1 MLKLSF
7 FTLFFLLNV
16 SAHAF
21 DSSVGD
27 ISIESE
33 NLDIDIQAKKAD
45 FFGKVV
51 VKQDNIIISTD
62 KLTLFFQNK
71 KIEKIDF
78 FNNVKLQMFDKLV
91 LGDRAEYTKKNNV
104 LKIIDNVKYK
114 SDNNEITG
122 DIFTYNLKTKRSKL
136 SSKKEG
142 NKKIKGRIKAKF
154 KVNKDVSS

>member
-45 FFGKVV
+45 FCGKVI
-51 VKQDNIIISTD
+51 VKQDNIKISTD

-78 FNNVKLQMFDKLV
+78 SNNVKLQMFDKLV
-91 LGDRAEYTKKNNV
+91 LGDRAEYTKNNNT

-122 DIFTYNLKTKRSKL
+122 DIFTYNFKTKISKL

>member
-27 ISIESE
+27 IIIESE

-45 FFGKVV
+45 FCGKVI
-51 VKQDNIIISTD
+51 VKQDNIKISTD

-78 FNNVKLQMFDKLV
+78 SNNVKLQMFDKLV
-91 LGDRAEYTKKNNV
+91 LGDRAEYTK
-104 LKIIDNVKYK
+104 II
-114 SDNNEITG
+114 I
-122 DIFTYNLKTKRSKL
+122 L
-136 SSKKEG
+136 
-142 NKKIKGRIKAKF
+142 
-154 KVNKDVSS
+154 